1 MQLLQEGQNALLQT
15 FTHYAHLVEEHFPEE
30 QHFADVIQTAGL
42 RLIATS
48 NELLQL
54 VEAEALWE
62 DILQKR
68 ALFEQNESDF
78 LKAIGKALA
87 NEKKELQE
95 MKEHMAKAVYQ
106 AFFIIILAVGMAS
119 IIAIASGLSLSLSI
133 SRALTQLRRGAE
145 KIGKGDFSVNIPDQR
160 QDEIGALSKS
170 FNMMA
175 IDLQESRAKIA
186 MAGDQLDNIISSM
199 GEALLVVSDTGEI
212 TKVNPAAERLTE
224 YTQEELI
231 GRNFSELWKNS
242 REVTTRLSQLADN
255 KEPFTYEANLLTP
268 SKKEVVA
275 AMNVSKLDGKTQ
287 HPAPA
292 ETVCLIRDITER
304 KKAEQRIYQLAY
316 YDVLTG
322 LPNSTHFMVMLEKTI
337 ARSPNSEKNIAIVF
351 LDLDQFKDVNT
362 SLGHDTGDNLLIAVA
377 ARLQEMLQNDAALS
391 KVGRDIYAFLLTDV
405 ADQREIMLT
414 CQQIITAI
422 SKPFLINGK
431 EIYTSASLGITVY
444 PNDSKSVSVLMQNA
458 ETARHAAKE
467 ARRRSYKFFDDSMS
481 QRAVH
486 RRDTEASLIQAL
498 EKDELFLEFQPQ
510 IDIHTKKI
518 VGVESL
524 LRWHHP
530 SLGPLSPDSFI
541 DVAEESGIISS
552 LTKWVLRSACLQYK
566 KWRNAGIRDLRVAV
580 NISGQQFS
588 QPDFIDAVKEI
599 LAKTG
604 MEPSSLE
611 FEFTENTLMKEEK
624 KTIATLIEL
633 KVLGIQLAID
643 DFGTG
648 YSSLNYLKHFPV
660 DRLKIDRSF
669 IRNVATDAKNGA
681 LVRAIIAMAHSFGL
695 KVTAEGIE
703 TEAELAFL
711 ETEGCDE
718 VQGFY
723 FSKAVEPEHLF
734 LNSP

>member
-1 MQLLQEGQNALLQT
+1 
-15 FTHYAHLVEEHFPEE
+15 
-30 QHFADVIQTAGL
+30 
-42 RLIATS
+42 
-48 NELLQL
+48 
-54 VEAEALWE
+54 
-62 DILQKR
+62 
-68 ALFEQNESDF
+68 
-78 LKAIGKALA
+78 
-87 NEKKELQE
+87 
-95 MKEHMAKAVYQ
+95 
-106 AFFIIILAVGMAS
+106 
-119 IIAIASGLSLSLSI
+119 
-133 SRALTQLRRGAE
+133 
-145 KIGKGDFSVNIPDQR
+145 
-160 QDEIGALSKS
+160 
-170 FNMMA
+170 
-175 IDLQESRAKIA
+175 

-224 YTQEELI
+224 YTQKELI

-242 REVTTRLSQLADN
+242 REVTARLSQLADT